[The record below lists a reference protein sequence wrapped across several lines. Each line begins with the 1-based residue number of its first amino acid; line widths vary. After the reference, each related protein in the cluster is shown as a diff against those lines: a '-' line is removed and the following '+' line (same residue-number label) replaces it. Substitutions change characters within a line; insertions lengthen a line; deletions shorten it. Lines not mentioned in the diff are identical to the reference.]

1 MKKCNFISKV
11 KCCMLIVHVRFSF
24 LLKGLFLVLILF
36 TLPEFEAKAKDNF
49 IDEKGVPSIVYDGFP
64 VHVIVEGYRNFYVD
78 AIYANDGLLYV
89 NIEDLFK
96 TLNIPCI
103 VGQNGD
109 LLGGFIENESR
120 TYSIDYD
127 TKQIKVGDKTVN
139 AKNGLVQETGAFY
152 VESSLFAEAFGII
165 LTFNYRALTIILK
178 SNFELPIIKQLRIEK
193 MRSNI
198 SKLKGEVIADTI
210 VQRNYHFFKFGTLDW
225 SVASSQTGNGS
236 TDNHFGLGIGTELL
250 FGEADVSVNY
260 SDQYKFDKRQLQY
273 LWRWVDNDKSIIKQA
288 QLGKI
293 SNQTISFVKA
303 PIIGAVVRNSPTTVR
318 KATGYYTINEFTE
331 PNWSVEL
338 YINNVMVD
346 YTKADASGLCIFKV
360 PIVYGYTTLKLK
372 FYGPLGEER
381 TEERTMNIP
390 YTVMPAKEFE
400 YGLSAGIVQDSS
412 LNRFGKGEFN
422 YGVNRMLTV
431 GGGLEYL
438 SSIPNSAFIPYA
450 RVTIQPFS
458 KLIIN
463 GEYAHGVKA
472 GGVLNYYFRKDVLLE
487 IDYTKYVEG
496 QLATIFNAGE
506 ERKVKLSI
514 PFRFKK
520 INGFTKLDYTQLV
533 YKTSNYNQGNIMFSA
548 YYKQFSANSSTQLNW
563 NDQNTAYVISDL
575 ALSYRLKKGYN
586 IRSSAQYNASESK
599 FITCKAAI
607 EKSIP
612 KGNFSISYGRN
623 ILNNDNLIS
632 LSFKYDLSFARTNIS
647 ASHSNGN
654 IYTLES
660 AQGSLAFGG
669 GNNYIHV
676 SNNSAVS
683 KGGISLY
690 PFLDLNNNG
699 IFDEGEHLVKLT
711 KVRVSGG
718 KAIFSKKDSIV
729 RIPNLNAFTSYNV
742 EFGDNDLENIAWRF
756 KKKVYQV
763 LIDPNQ
769 FKRIDI
775 PIVAVGEVS
784 GMAYMNTDNSLQ
796 GIGRILVKFYNKN
809 STKVVAETLSESD
822 GYIDYMGLEPGEYV
836 ARVDAEQLSNLDF
849 KVDPPQIDFTIKTL
863 EEGDI
868 VGGTDFVLSRNK
880 IKEKPIEK
888 IFVLIEKTLVPNEK
902 ATVPNEKT
910 FVPIKKTIVPNE
922 KGMIYTIQLATS
934 KSYID
939 PAYYKKKFKLTD
951 NVWYFEMDGVFKYV
965 TGKYINEEEAMA
977 DMVQLGITGFITVV
991 NPSKGKET
999 PIEKEIVPNE
1009 KETPIEKE
1017 IVTIKKTI
1025 VPIEKEIVPIE
1036 KEIVPNEKGMI
1047 YTIQLAA
1054 SKSYIDPAYYKKK
1067 FKLTDD
1073 VWYFEKDGYFK
1084 YVTGKYLTKEAAK
1097 AGMVQLGINGF
1108 VTVVDQSE
1116 VK

>member
-24 LLKGLFLVLILF
+24 LLKGLFLVLILC
-36 TLPEFEAKAKDNF
+36 TLPEFEVKAAQATL
-49 IDEKGVPSIVYDGFP
+49 IDENDVPAFSFDGFY
-64 VHVIVEGYRNFYVD
+64 VNVIVEEYRNFYVD
-78 AIYANDGLLYV
+78 AIYANDDLLYV

-139 AKNGLVQETGAFY
+139 AKNGLVQETGALY
-152 VESSLFAEAFGII
+152 VESSLFAEAFGIT
-165 LTFNYRALTIILK
+165 LTFNFRALTIILK
-178 SNFELPIIKQLRIEK
+178 SNFELPIIKQQRIEK

-210 VQRNYHFFKFGTLDW
+210 VQRNYHFFKSGTLDW

-236 TDNHFGLGIGTELL
+236 INNSFGLGIGTELL

-273 LWRWVDNDKSIIKQA
+273 LWRWVDNDKTIIKQA

-293 SNQTISFVKA
+293 SNQTISILNA
-303 PIIGAVVRNSPTTVR
+303 PVIGAVVRNSPTTVR
-318 KATGYYTINEFTE
+318 KATGYYTINELTE

-338 YINNVMVD
+338 YINNVLVD
-346 YTKADASGLCIFKV
+346 YTKADASGLYVFKV
-360 PIVYGYTTLKLK
+360 PIVYGYTTMSLK

-438 SSIPNSAFIPYA
+438 SSIPNSPFIPYA

-458 KLIIN
+458 KMIIN

-496 QLATIFNAGE
+496 QLATRFNAPE
-506 ERKVKLSI
+506 ERKAKLSI
-514 PFRFKK
+514 PFRIKK
-520 INGFTKLDYTQLV
+520 LSGFAKLDYTQLV
-533 YKTSNYNQGNIMFSA
+533 YKTSNNNQGNIMLSA
-548 YYKQFSANSSTQLNW
+548 YYKQISANSSTQVYW
-563 NDQNTAYVISDL
+563 NDQKTANVLSDL

-586 IRSSAQYNASESK
+586 IRSSAQYNASEREL
-599 FITCKAAI
+599 INYKATI

-669 GNNYIHV
+669 GNKYIHA
-676 SNNSAVS
+676 SNNSSVG
-683 KGGISLY
+683 KGGILLY

-699 IFDEGEHLVKLT
+699 IFDKGEHLVKLT

-729 RIPNLNAFTSYNV
+729 RIPDLNAFTSYNI

-784 GMAYMNTDNSLQ
+784 GMAYMNTDNSLK

-849 KVDPPQIDFTIKTL
+849 KADPPQIDFTIKTL

-868 VGGTDFVLSRNK
+868 VGGIDFVL
-880 IKEKPIEK
+880 
-888 IFVLIEKTLVPNEK
+888 
-902 ATVPNEKT
+902 
-910 FVPIKKTIVPNE
+910 
-922 KGMIYTIQLATS
+922 
-934 KSYID
+934 
-939 PAYYKKKFKLTD
+939 
-951 NVWYFEMDGVFKYV
+951 
-965 TGKYINEEEAMA
+965 
-977 DMVQLGITGFITVV
+977 
-991 NPSKGKET
+991 
-999 PIEKEIVPNE
+999 
-1009 KETPIEKE
+1009 
-1017 IVTIKKTI
+1017 
-1025 VPIEKEIVPIE
+1025 
-1036 KEIVPNEKGMI
+1036 
-1047 YTIQLAA
+1047 
-1054 SKSYIDPAYYKKK
+1054 
-1067 FKLTDD
+1067 
-1073 VWYFEKDGYFK
+1073 
-1084 YVTGKYLTKEAAK
+1084 
-1097 AGMVQLGINGF
+1097 
-1108 VTVVDQSE
+1108 
-1116 VK
+1116 